1 MTPDDETAVEEH
13 HFVPGRSTH
22 IRLVGRF
29 SPRVSDTSPS
39 LPLVNNVQDLQP
51 TIDSAGPLTNRS
63 FLSGA
68 AVTLNNTI
76 TPSPAIFYSLEPL
89 EQIRQQKMLLRYQ
102 GHLTSEL
109 RSLDTETR
117 FLRHQISWNSAH
129 AEVTEEARFMVY
141 SAWRCHRDIRRIVR
155 KQKQLRRNI
164 WLVGKDI
171 KTMSRLMVL
180 KLEQIEKEKE
190 EALKQKQ
197 LQLEG
202 RVLGTKRGG
211 ESEEEEDRRK
221 RLRITLPKR
230 SKDKEGG

>member
-1 MTPDDETAVEEH
+1 
-13 HFVPGRSTH
+13 
-22 IRLVGRF
+22 
-29 SPRVSDTSPS
+29 
-39 LPLVNNVQDLQP
+39 
-51 TIDSAGPLTNRS
+51 
-63 FLSGA
+63 
-68 AVTLNNTI
+68 
-76 TPSPAIFYSLEPL
+76 
-89 EQIRQQKMLLRYQ
+89 
-102 GHLTSEL
+102 
-109 RSLDTETR
+109 
-117 FLRHQISWNSAH
+117 
-129 AEVTEEARFMVY
+129 MVY